1 MASTPSR
8 QPAQILLVDD
18 HPIVRLGVRELIS
31 TDPALSVR
39 WEADSAESALS
50 LVRSADPAPD
60 LAIVD
65 LSLGEV
71 TGLDL
76 IQELHKIAPALPM
89 LVLSVHDGQLFAE
102 RALRAGARGYITKRE
117 AIGGLLPAIHEVL
130 AGQRSITKG
139 LAPLDGPGGTDL
151 PAEPLTALTNREL
164 EVFEMIGRGM
174 STATI
179 ANRLALSV
187 KTVETYR
194 SNIKTKLHLSS
205 GTDLVRYA
213 AIWAERI

>member
-8 QPAQILLVDD
+8 QTAQILLVDD

-31 TDPALSVR
+31 TDPTLAVR
-39 WEADSAESALS
+39 WEADSAESALA
-50 LVRSADPAPD
+50 LVKSTDPAPD

-76 IQELHKIAPALPM
+76 LQELHKIAPGLPM

-117 AIGGLLPAIHEVL
+117 AISGLLPAIHEVL
-130 AGQRSITKG
+130 AGQQHVTRG
-139 LAPLDGPGGTDL
+139 LAPADGPAGTDR

-174 STATI
+174 STAAI
-179 ANRLALSV
+179 ARSLALSV

-194 SNIKTKLHLSS
+194 SNIKTKLHLNS